1 MTIRGIKSIEF
12 DGSSFVLELSDI
24 SKPDGDTTTMFVA
37 DNLPMTITYDKH
49 ENIVVTIE
57 H

>member
-37 DNLPMTITYDKH
+37 DNLSMTITYDKH